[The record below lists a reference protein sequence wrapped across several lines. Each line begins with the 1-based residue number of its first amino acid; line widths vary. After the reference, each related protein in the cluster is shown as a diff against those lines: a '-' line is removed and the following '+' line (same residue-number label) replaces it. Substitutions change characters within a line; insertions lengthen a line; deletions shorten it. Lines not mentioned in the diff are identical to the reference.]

1 MRWNKQPK
9 VERPEYPKLVAIA
22 ATTEQARD
30 LLPLLL
36 ESDPDAS
43 LVEGGSRG
51 LFARV
56 HNEAAEKT
64 APKYAE
70 SRNFPL
76 A

>member
-22 ATTEQARD
+22 GTPQEVQD
-30 LLPLLL
+30 LLPMLL
-36 ESDPDAS
+36 EFDPAAE
-43 LVEGGSRG
+43 LVEGGARG
-51 LFARV
+51 VYARV
-56 HNEAAEKT
+56 HNEAAEM
-64 APKYAE
+64 AARRYGE